1 MKKVK
6 RGLFLTGFVLSVL
19 LLPFF
24 ASCAKKEA
32 SPGDVMSDSIAVA
45 PAERA
50 AKADASAVTPVPSE
64 RKLIRRADLSLRV
77 DDLAAAEASVR
88 ALAEGAGGFLASADT
103 GTGFA
108 RLVLRVPQGRF
119 DSVLASIGP
128 VGRVARRSVSSEDVT
143 LQYHD
148 LAEDLKTKRALAETY
163 RSYLRSA
170 KSIEDILAVERRIS
184 EVQSEIDRL
193 GGDFARLAD
202 LVDYAT
208 INVELIAPDVR
219 EPGPGLGESLRS
231 VVSGFGRFAQGL
243 VAVVVAI
250 VLYGTPIIGVL
261 LLFWWILFGK
271 VGVLRRVARL
281 VGISPRAGGETD
293 KGGR

>member
-1 MKKVK
+1 MKKME
-6 RGLFLTGFVLSVL
+6 RGFSVNGLILLVLFLSL
-19 LLPFF
+19 L
-24 ASCAKKEA
+24 AACAKKEA
-32 SPGDVMSDSIAVA
+32 SAGAVMNKSLETAPAPREASADVPSVA
-45 PAERA
+45 PA
-50 AKADASAVTPVPSE
+50 PSE

-77 DDLAAAEASVR
+77 DDLDAAEASVR
-88 ALAEGAGGFLASADT
+88 AIAEGAGGFLASAESS
-103 GTGFA
+103 TGFA
-108 RLVLRVPQGRF
+108 NLVLRVPQNRF
-119 DSVLASIGP
+119 DSVLSSIGP
-128 VGRVARRSVSSEDVT
+128 IGRVARRSVSAEDVT

-208 INVELIAPDVR
+208 ISVELVAPDVR
-219 EPGPGLGESLRS
+219 EPGPALGESLRA
-231 VVSGFGRFAQGL
+231 VFSGFGRFAQGL

-250 VLYGTPIIGVL
+250 VLYGTPLIGVL
-261 LLFWWILFGK
+261 LLFWWLLFGR
-271 VGVLRRVARL
+271 VGAFRRVARFVGL
-281 VGISPRAGGETD
+281 VTRADTDTD
-293 KGGR
+293 KGKK